1 MKTEKGFRVQ
11 GSGFSDAQA
20 EAARPNAQRLTPNA
34 SVRPHLSPSQLET
47 FCQCPERWRRIYL
60 EGERIPPA
68 TAMLR
73 GTAVHAAAAHNFAQ
87 KVESHADLP
96 PADLAAV
103 ADASFTAELESGG
116 VELTADEE
124 SVGKE
129 KVLGQSRDAAVK
141 MAEFHAREQ
150 APDYQPV
157 LVEAPFRV
165 ELPGTHDLV
174 GVIDLADDRA
184 RVTDLKTAT
193 KRKTQADADDSLQL
207 TVYDVG
213 HRVLTGQPAA
223 ELRLDTIVQGKRDL
237 SRHVLSTERTPAD
250 FAALAQRVNIVTAS
264 IAAGVFTP
272 APLGA
277 WWCSQKWCGFHRTC
291 PYVNSERKAAA
302 EE

>member
-1 MKTEKGFRVQ
+1 MTK
-11 GSGFSDAQA
+11 
-20 EAARPNAQRLTPNA
+20 PNA
-34 SVRPHLSPSQLET
+34 RPHLSPSQLET
-47 FCQCPERWRRIYL
+47 YCQCPERWRRIYL
-60 EGERIPPA
+60 EGEKIPPA

-87 KVESHADLP
+87 KVESHVDLP

-103 ADASFTAELESGG
+103 ADASFTAELESDG
-116 VELTADEE
+116 VELTAEE
-124 SVGKE
+124 QSMGKD

-150 APDYQPV
+150 APDYQPA

-165 ELPGTHDLV
+165 ELPGSHDLV
-174 GVIDLADDRA
+174 GVIDLADDRG
-184 RVTDLKTAT
+184 RVTDLKTAS
-193 KRKTQADADDSLQL
+193 KRKNQADADDSLQL

-223 ELRLDTIVQGKRDL
+223 ELRLDTIVQGERDL
-237 SRHVLSTERTPAD
+237 SRHVLATQRSEAD

-277 WWCSQKWCGFHRTC
+277 WWCSAKWCGFYRTC
-291 PYVNSERKAAA
+291 RYVNSERKASEPGG

>member
-1 MKTEKGFRVQ
+1 MTTERVQGFAKGFRVQ
-11 GSGFSDAQA
+11 DEKPTIQNRKSKI
-20 EAARPNAQRLTPNA
+20 E
-34 SVRPHLSPSQLET
+34 RPHLSPSQLET

-60 EGERIPPA
+60 EGERLPPA

-73 GTAVHAAAAHNFAQ
+73 GTAVHAAAKANFEQ
-87 KVESHADLP
+87 KIESRQDLP

-103 ADASFTAELESGG
+103 ADASFSAELENGG
-116 VELTADEE
+116 VELTAEEE
-124 SVGKE
+124 SMGKE

-165 ELPGTHDLV
+165 ELPGSHDLV
-174 GVIDLADDRA
+174 GVIDLADDRK
-184 RVTDLKTAT
+184 RVTDLKTASR
-193 KRKTQADADDSLQL
+193 RKNQADADDSLQL

-250 FAALAQRVNIVTAS
+250 FAALAQRVNVVTAS

-277 WWCSQKWCGFHRTC
+277 WWCSGKWCGFHRTC
-291 PYVNSERKAAA
+291 PYVNSERQAAA
-302 EE
+302 EGGGE